1 MKEAER
7 HQMERA
13 IVGSVLLD
21 CAGRGESRC
30 LAMAINEGVESD
42 WFMDRTLAL
51 AWYAIRVLWGE
62 KVGVDALTV
71 IERARRIAAEPK
83 SPFAA
88 DADGIVSA
96 VQTALDETPT
106 TAHFEHYLG
115 LGRSEVMF
123 RRVEK
128 AHRDFGKAVSEGA
141 DVAFATEEFNRRIIR
156 ILSGAMSQKSISL
169 ADTLDKIEK
178 DYLFAH
184 QKRVVEKDLEYTPG
198 TPLPWRKFNIASQ
211 GVQEGLIYIGARPS
225 VGKTAFVLNL
235 IRSWCESGV
244 KVAFNS
250 LDMAIKPMMKR
261 PIGEVSRVSFAKS
274 SFGTTTNE
282 DLEAIH
288 TAIYGEKDESG
299 AVVRKGIVDWPLT
312 LVQERNVDT
321 FRSWCIAMRQVGKLD
336 IVVIDFVQLMGTKT
350 RYGNDNEK
358 LEYISGVLKS
368 IAIDLD
374 IPVIALSQL
383 NRACEEDGGRVPTA
397 SDLRGSGALEQDAT
411 AVWILHNDRD
421 VQKTWFAKDEQGKL
435 SNMPV
440 GLTMNRDEK
449 EFKGIAPVRLII
461 AKNQNGQAGQDVWFP
476 MVFFKKYCLFML
488 GDPDAACPT
497 TTVGYGVSAKQV
509 TDYSPMYARVTHD
522 WRNDP
527 FEIVLRKHG
536 CLIGGDISQGGLSV

>member
-1 MKEAER
+1 MKEAEL
-7 HQMERA
+7 HQVERA
-13 IVGSVLLD
+13 LMGSVLLD
-21 CAGRGESRC
+21 CSGGSTRC
-30 LAMAINEGVESD
+30 LTMAVNEGVEPD
-42 WFMDRTLAL
+42 WFTNKALAL
-51 AWYAIRVLWGE
+51 AWLAVRLIWSENG
-62 KVGVDALTV
+62 GVDAITV

-88 DADGIVSA
+88 EASGIV
-96 VQTALDETPT
+96 VEIQGALDDTPT
-106 TAHFEHYLG
+106 TAHFEHYLAIA
-115 LGRSEVMF
+115 RAEVMF
-123 RRVEK
+123 RRVER
-128 AHRDFGKAVSEGA
+128 ANT
-141 DVAFATEEFNRRIIR
+141 AFAKSVREGSEVSQAVQDFSRRIVQ
-156 ILSGAMSQKSISL
+156 ILSGSMASKVISL
-169 ADTLDKIEK
+169 QDTLKKIE
-178 DYLFAH
+178 DEYLFANR
-184 QKRVVEKDLEYTPG
+184 KRCVEHDLEYTPG
-198 TPLPWRKFNIASQ
+198 HPLPWRKFNIASQ
-211 GVQEGLIYIGARPS
+211 GVQEGLVYIGARPS

-235 IRSWCESGV
+235 IRYWCESGV
-244 KVAFNS
+244 KVCVNS

-274 SFGTTTNE
+274 SFGTTTHD
-282 DLEAIH
+282 DLDSIH
-288 TAIYGEKDESG
+288 TAIWGEKDESG
-299 AVVRKGIVDWPLT
+299 AIVKRGIVDWPLT
-312 LVQERNVDT
+312 LVQERNVDS
-321 FRSWCIAMRQVGKLD
+321 FRSWCIAMRQLGKLD
-336 IVVIDFVQLMGTKT
+336 IVVIDFVQLMGTKA
-350 RYGNDNEK
+350 RYTNDNEK

-374 IPVIALSQL
+374 IPVLALSQL

-440 GLTMNRDEK
+440 GLTMNRTSD

-497 TTVGYGVSAKQV
+497 RTVGYGVSSKQM

-536 CLIGGDISQGGLSV
+536 CLIGGDVTQGGFQI